1 MLIRY
6 PNNKCIRPM
15 HSNDKK
21 LSLSTSVLDLA
32 QVYIHLVMR
41 VFIIYCSLMSVRRFT
56 SGAAKKQKKNKKRR
70 SFKKIANKNT
80 KCFKDQTPHLLLTVY
95 SEAMF
100 IIKSVK

>member
-6 PNNKCIRPM
+6 PNNKCIIPM

-32 QVYIHLVMR
+32 QVYTHLVMM
-41 VFIIYCSLMSVRRFT
+41 VFIIYCSLMSVKRFT
-56 SGAAKKQKKNKKRR
+56 SGAAKNQKKKQERR
-70 SFKKIANKNT
+70 SLKKVAKKTTLKIKLL
-80 KCFKDQTPHLLLTVY
+80 HLLLTVY